1 VVGCDIKDIGG
12 VFVEETIK
20 IKWNEKE
27 EEVVIGRLSFGQR
40 NEAIR
45 KCLKTKLQGT
55 QQTRDVD
62 EVLLK
67 ELNLLYSIK
76 KAPFGLSPESEGLK
90 NIRSLDFEDG
100 DNLYGVC
107 EKVNGIG
114 GATGGGDSSAD
125 VGGSPA

>member
-67 ELNLLYSIK
+67 ELNLLYSIC
-76 KAPFGLSPESEGLK
+76 LRESEWDRWCHGG
-90 NIRSLDFEDG
+90 RRF
-100 DNLYGVC
+100 
-107 EKVNGIG
+107 IG
-114 GATGGGDSSAD
+114 
-125 VGGSPA
+125 